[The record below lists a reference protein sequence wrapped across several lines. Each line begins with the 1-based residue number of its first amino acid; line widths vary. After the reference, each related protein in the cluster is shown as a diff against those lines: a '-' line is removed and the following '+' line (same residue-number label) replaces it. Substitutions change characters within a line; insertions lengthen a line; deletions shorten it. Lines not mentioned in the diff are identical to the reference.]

1 MPEGETYREKVG
13 AVIEKQGLQERCR
26 MPVSYESSFSV
37 KRIQEIY
44 LKIESASC
52 IIFMVLGYQ
61 GKNSYPVF
69 VR

>member
-1 MPEGETYREKVG
+1 
-13 AVIEKQGLQERCR
+13 

-52 IIFMVLGYQ
+52 IIFMAPGYQ
-61 GKNSYPVF
+61 EKIPVLCLLGEKTKLKIKQKEGDCS
-69 VR
+69 

>member
-1 MPEGETYREKVG
+1 VKPIEKKVG

-52 IIFMVLGYQ
+52 IIFMAPGYQ
-61 GKNSYPVF
+61 EKNSCPVL